1 MTYRRRI
8 ATALGVLRGRPP
20 RTDYGILL
28 VMPFLAAAGGSL
40 VGLAVDAA
48 VQRRRART
56 PGLEAPAEQQ
66 GRPGTPVAMP
76 GLRT

>member
-1 MTYRRRI
+1 MNYRRRFS
-8 ATALGVLRGRPP
+8 TAVDALRGRPP

-48 VQRRRART
+48 VQRRRTRT
-56 PGLEAPAEQQ
+56 PAPVPEEPRERA
-66 GRPGTPVAMP
+66 GTPVAVP
-76 GLRT
+76 ARRS